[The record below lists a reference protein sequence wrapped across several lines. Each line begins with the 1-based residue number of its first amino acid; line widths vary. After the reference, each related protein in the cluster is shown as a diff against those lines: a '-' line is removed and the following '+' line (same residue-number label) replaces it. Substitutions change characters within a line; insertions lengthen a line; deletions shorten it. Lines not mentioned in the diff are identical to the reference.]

1 MRAGAGGSG
10 KILSSATACESSS
23 LSRRAPPAAAR
34 SDLAVSFDDIPENA
48 ASVVFSHLGEDPI
61 DRVRLAAV
69 SKVWR
74 SAEKAGASSPGT
86 PRAFF
91 DLGEGFYDEGEHE
104 KALYWWCKA
113 IDDRDK
119 GSALFEI
126 ASCYY
131 YFEYEGKMSVKRCL
145 AKAFESYKIASELG
159 HARATYKVALC
170 YDFGTGVEQ
179 DDAKMVEWYVKAAD
193 LGDYCA
199 AWQLS
204 TIYEHGW
211 RGVAVNKKEA
221 LKWCRVAAELEPHFA
236 KDHQDRIVH
245 LVREVATPRT
255 NAA

>member
-1 MRAGAGGSG
+1 
-10 KILSSATACESSS
+10 
-23 LSRRAPPAAAR
+23 
-34 SDLAVSFDDIPENA
+34 
-48 ASVVFSHLGEDPI
+48 
-61 DRVRLAAV
+61 
-69 SKVWR
+69 
-74 SAEKAGASSPGT
+74 
-86 PRAFF
+86 
-91 DLGEGFYDEGEHE
+91 
-104 KALYWWCKA
+104 
-113 IDDRDK
+113 
-119 GSALFEI
+119 
-126 ASCYY
+126 
-131 YFEYEGKMSVKRCL
+131 
-145 AKAFESYKIASELG
+145 
-159 HARATYKVALC
+159 LC

>member
-1 MRAGAGGSG
+1 MRARAGVAKNPFISY
-10 KILSSATACESSS
+10 STACESSS

-34 SDLAVSFDDIPENA
+34 SDLAMSFDDIPENA

-131 YFEYEGKMSVKRCL
+131 YFEYEGKMEREAMLSEGVRVVQKSVR
-145 AKAFESYKIASELG
+145 AG
-159 HARATYKVALC
+159 AR
-170 YDFGTGVEQ
+170 
-179 DDAKMVEWYVKAAD
+179 
-193 LGDYCA
+193 
-199 AWQLS
+199 
-204 TIYEHGW
+204 
-211 RGVAVNKKEA
+211 
-221 LKWCRVAAELEPHFA
+221 
-236 KDHQDRIVH
+236 
-245 LVREVATPRT
+245 PRYL
-255 NAA
+255 